1 MKSKENLVW
10 IGGAVILVI
19 LVGFIVLGVYL
30 ANLVKDTA
38 ERALNPVEQVNT
50 EIQTQIAVILHPTPT
65 IIPDPV
71 TIVRDVR
78 TLSRLETIQYSV
90 EKIITAE
97 VGQGEFAFL
106 FGDRLLFVAHGI
118 VIAGID
124 LSTLDYEDIW
134 IEGENVYINLPKAEI
149 FIATLDNDKSY
160 VYTRDQGILTKGDQ
174 NLETQARQVAE
185 DEIEKAALEDG
196 ILEQAQK
203 NAEVFLDMFLR
214 GLSFE
219 RVVFVYPVNER

>member
-1 MKSKENLVW
+1 M
-10 IGGAVILVI
+10 
-19 LVGFIVLGVYL
+19 
-30 ANLVKDTA
+30 
-38 ERALNPVEQVNT
+38 
-50 EIQTQIAVILHPTPT
+50 
-65 IIPDPV
+65 
-71 TIVRDVR
+71 R

-97 VGQGEFAFL
+97 LGQGEFAFL
-106 FGDRLLFVAHGI
+106 FGDRLLFVAHGV
-118 VIAGID
+118 VIAGVD
-124 LSTLDYEDIW
+124 LSTLDYDDIW
-134 IEGENVYINLPKAEI
+134 FEGENIFINMPDAEI

-203 NAEVFLDMFLR
+203 NAEIFLEIFLS
-214 GLSFE
+214 GLGFDH
-219 RVVFVYPVNER
+219 VVFVYPIATD